1 MVLKL
6 GVLTPTRNRL
16 RFLKENVE
24 SVRFSTTA
32 PLDLQIVQ
40 SIHDCGSDDGTVA
53 WLETLK
59 HPGVQ
64 ITLSG
69 SAIPPGL
76 ARNIA
81 AAAVSADYFMPLDDD
96 DLMLQRTAHHFVS
109 ALIGQPAHSWA
120 VSDFLKIDEE
130 GRYLRGQDY
139 YAWSF
144 GSTGEMLQA
153 IFSGKHFIQG
163 NVCFTRDL
171 FERVGGYAV
180 DIGTAEDLELYVR
193 FLLASGLPR
202 YVPMIS
208 HLHRIHGNNLS
219 KDIGKDRYNADLRAI
234 YERHRTS
241 LARLG
246 IAFAP
251 IP

>member
-1 MVLKL
+1 MKL
-6 GVLTPTRNRL
+6 AILTPTRNRL
-16 RFLKENVE
+16 AFLKENVE
-24 SVRFSTTA
+24 SVHFNNPA

-40 SIHDCGSDDGTVA
+40 SIHDCGSDDGTTE
-53 WLETLK
+53 WLETLDY
-59 HPGVQ
+59 PGVQ
-64 ITLSG
+64 VTLSHK
-69 SAIPPGL
+69 AMPPGL

-81 AAAVSADYFMPLDDD
+81 AATVPADYFMPLDDD
-96 DLMLQRTAHHFVS
+96 DLILQRTAHHFVS
-109 ALIGQPAHSWA
+109 ALADRSGASWA

-144 GSTGEMLQA
+144 SSTNEMLQA

-163 NVCFTRDL
+163 NVCFTGDL
-171 FERVGGYAV
+171 FRRVGGYAE
-180 DIGTAEDLELYVR
+180 DIHTAEDLELYVR
-193 FLLASGLPR
+193 FLLDSGLPR

-208 HLHRIHGNNLS
+208 HLHRMHGKNTSNGID
-219 KDIGKDRYNADLRAI
+219 KDHYNEDLLAI

-241 LARLG
+241 LTRIG
-246 IAFAP
+246 IVFEP